1 MPINLIKGHVLVI
14 GGEMSGASR
23 MVALA
28 ARKLVVGFSTIGVLK
43 EHLKYYGGS
52 EVGTI
57 IKIIDSNLLKK
68 DVLVIGPGLG
78 KAYDKKIIINFIEQF
93 NGPIIFDADA
103 ISIFKNN
110 KSFIYKLLMKKK
122 NLVITPHEG
131 EFKRIFKKNHNRKFL
146 SA

>member
-1 MPINLIKGHVLVI
+1 
-14 GGEMSGASR
+14 

-28 ARKLVVGFSTIGVLK
+28 ARKIGCGFSTIGVLK

-131 EFKRIFKKNHNRKFL
+131 EFKSDF
-146 SA
+146 